1 MPALPETQRLFAAA
15 LLAGDASIAGG
26 ILAAGHAARIV
37 LHRQNRMAALTSALA
52 FTHPATLALVGDD
65 YFAHAAEHFI
75 AAYPATRALLSLYGG
90 EFGDFLAGF
99 ITDET
104 LGYVADVARLEWAVD
119 QLDLDGT
126 VPEIALPGV
135 RLRLKPALALHKTGY
150 AAEAIRSAVLADDV
164 EALDRIDAG
173 PQPGWLVL
181 WLEEDGPRTWRVGA
195 AAAAFLAALLAGE
208 SAERALELAA
218 VLEALQEPG
227 SDPIARLTHEVL
239 RAPFLQL
246 EEIAA

>member
-1 MPALPETQRLFAAA
+1 MPALPDLQRQFTAA
-15 LLAGDASIAGG
+15 LLAGDAALATG
-26 ILAAGHAARIV
+26 ILAADHAERIV
-37 LHRQNRMAALTSALA
+37 LHRQNRIAALTQALA

-75 AAYPATRALLSLYGG
+75 AAHPPARALLSLYGG

-99 ITDET
+99 LADES

-119 QLDLDGT
+119 QLDLDGPAP
-126 VPEIALPGV
+126 VIELPGV
-135 RLRLKPALALHKTGY
+135 RLRLKPALALHQTRF
-150 AAEAIRSAVLADDV
+150 AAEAIRTAVLADDV
-164 EALDRIDAG
+164 AALDRIDAG

-181 WLEEDGPRTWRVGA
+181 WLEEDGPRCWRVGA

-208 SAERALELAA
+208 GAEPALALAA
-218 VLEALQEPG
+218 TLEAVQSPG
-227 SDPIARLTHEVL
+227 SDPIARLTREVL
-239 RAPFLQL
+239 RAPFLHL